1 MPNRRKASK
10 KQRLFRM
17 PAQTLQTANEQAQ
30 AAQEAEVALVLLEL
44 TPGKTSVGFR
54 QDEKTVLLFAEDLAP
69 QEAALLA
76 ANIVRGQVSVEEL
89 SARPLR
95 EIPYPAAQKQEA
107 PGQPQY
113 TYTLPGDDQE
123 VIVSAA
129 AMALLDRIKLPPI
142 QERQEVEA
150 HALYNADMT
159 HQHSREPL
167 TNDYASWKE
176 LFIPNYVNVYLRA
189 AAMDLDMMR
198 EIASRYDMLTVL
210 AELRNIVKMLFF
222 PDLADLSRLSMEYQE
237 VLLTPHRTV
246 EGYVVSFI
254 YKRTIQRTLAKE
266 TLTDA
271 FEAAKQ
277 RIAHLKG
284 V

>member
-10 KQRLFRM
+10 KKRLFRM
-17 PAQTLQTANEQAQ
+17 PAQALQAASEQAN
-30 AAQEAEVALVLLEL
+30 QEAEVALVLLEL

-54 QDEKTVLLFAEDLAP
+54 QDEKTVLLFADDLAP
-69 QEAALLA
+69 QEAAQLVA
-76 ANIVRGQVSVEEL
+76 KIVRGQVSVEAL
-89 SARPLR
+89 GPRPWR

-107 PGQPQY
+107 PDQPYQ
-113 TYTLPGDDQE
+113 YTLPGDDQE
-123 VIVSAA
+123 VIVSGA
-129 AMALLDRIKLPPI
+129 AMALLDHIKLPPI
-142 QERQEVEA
+142 QGRKAIEA
-150 HALYNADMT
+150 RALYNADMA

-167 TNDYASWKE
+167 TNDYAGFKE

-189 AAMDLDMMR
+189 AAMDLSVVR
-198 EIASRYDMLTVL
+198 EIASRYDILTVL

-237 VLLTPHRTV
+237 VLLTPQRTV
-246 EGYVVSFI
+246 EGYVVSFSYQQTI
-254 YKRTIQRTLAKE
+254 CRTPAKE

-284 V
+284 LR